1 MPRKELVKSLR
12 IEAGRWNLTLRV
24 LPLVLMVVVL
34 KFLVHFFGLEFLAL
48 SPLFTAIISAN
59 IFLLGFLISGVL
71 VDYKESE
78 RLPGELAVLLEAFV
92 DESAM
97 IHKKS
102 RDTAATDM
110 RRHVA
115 QLTDAIIRWF
125 HKKEKTTVIFE
136 QIQRFNDHFLA
147 LESLM
152 PPNALVRLKSE
163 QSSLRKIITRIHT
176 IRETSFNPSGY
187 AIAEIITFVLI
198 LGLIMAK
205 IDPYYESVFFV
216 GFVSFVLVYMVTL
229 IKSLDNPFSYYER
242 NRFSGEVSLKPL
254 HDFQLRISQAP

>member
-1 MPRKELVKSLR
+1 M
-12 IEAGRWNLTLRV
+12 
-24 LPLVLMVVVL
+24 
-34 KFLVHFFGLEFLAL
+34 KFIVHYSGLEFLAL

-78 RLPGELAVLLEAFV
+78 RLPGELAVLLEVFA

-97 IHKKS
+97 IHKKTGD
-102 RDTAATDM
+102 RAASDM
-110 RRHVA
+110 QHHVV
-115 QLTDAIIRWF
+115 QLTDALIRWF
-125 HKKEKTTVIFE
+125 HKNEKTSVLFE
-136 QIQRFNDHFLA
+136 HIRRFNDHFLA
-147 LESLM
+147 LESLLA
-152 PPNALVRLKSE
+152 PNALVRLKNE
-163 QSSLRKIITRIHT
+163 QSGLRKIITRIHT

-198 LGLIMAK
+198 LGLIMAR

-242 NRFSGEVSLKPL
+242 VRYSGEVSLKPL
-254 HDFQLRISQAP
+254 YDVQSRMKENP